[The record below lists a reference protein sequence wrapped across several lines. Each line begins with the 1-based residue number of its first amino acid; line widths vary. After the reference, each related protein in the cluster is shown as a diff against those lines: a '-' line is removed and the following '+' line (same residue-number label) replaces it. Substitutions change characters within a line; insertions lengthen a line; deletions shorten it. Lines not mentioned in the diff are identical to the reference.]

1 MGMKTFRDKYVV
13 VVQTQVD
20 YLGCLHPLEDAVL
33 NEPLAKERIDLIHQQ
48 LGPAF
53 RQMGWKGEGNI
64 RCFFIPAGFYWP
76 EGNERVTVY
85 HVREEETTW
94 LAIPD
99 DIHLPFLYEGDG
111 NIKKVYEAK
120 ISPAEAMRLWFKQHY
135 NTPDEAMLPYVDGQ
149 YYFTYGGP
157 YTPRDVLTQ
166 EFNNFYGSKDIE
178 SAISELEAYSFDY
191 SPVEPDPGCWPD
203 CFDDPAD
210 TIEPDPQYSSGADR
224 ASWCGEIPRDSIPF

>member
-1 MGMKTFRDKYVV
+1 MSMKTFRDKYVV

-20 YLGCLHPLEDAVL
+20 YLGCLRPLEDAVL
-33 NEPLAKERIDLIHQQ
+33 NEPLAKERIDLIRQQ

-76 EGNERVTVY
+76 
-85 HVREEETTW
+85 
-94 LAIPD
+94 
-99 DIHLPFLYEGDG
+99 
-111 NIKKVYEAK
+111 
-120 ISPAEAMRLWFKQHY
+120 
-135 NTPDEAMLPYVDGQ
+135 
-149 YYFTYGGP
+149 
-157 YTPRDVLTQ
+157 
-166 EFNNFYGSKDIE
+166 
-178 SAISELEAYSFDY
+178 ELEAYSFDY

-224 ASWCGEIPRDSIPF
+224 ASWSGEIPRDSIPF